1 MSVDFKQEFTRS
13 IMKNNYIIPQRGTRG
28 FQKEE
33 NYKTDFR
40 NLGKIVFVGCFPL
53 L

>member
-1 MSVDFKQEFTRS
+1 MSDDFKLEFTRS
-13 IMKNNYIIPQRGTRG
+13 TMKSNYIIPERGTRG

-40 NLGKIVFVGCFPL
+40 NLGKIVCVGCFSL